1 MGRKRGFIMAKTVF
15 DVLND
20 KLTEVKTSSEEF
32 LYSGGAKD
40 YAGYKEVCGVIR
52 GLDAALREIN
62 DLSRNYTDDIDG
74 SGVRGANPQTR
85 WIPRSYCSTYYR
97 RHI

>member
-1 MGRKRGFIMAKTVF
+1 MAKTVF

-20 KLTEVKTSSEEF
+20 KITEIKTSSEEF
-32 LYSGGAKD
+32 LHSGGAAD

-62 DLSRNYTDDIDG
+62 DLSRNYMEDDDD
-74 SGVRGANPQTR
+74 
-85 WIPRSYCSTYYR
+85 
-97 RHI
+97 